1 MSGLNQK
8 DVEILRAYAT
18 GGNRERYWS
27 YLAQK
32 DGSDG
37 YGLLALG
44 VVRNDN
50 LPGQVANAYA
60 QVAASDQHE
69 RDPALPNRVLTEREW
84 EHFGQTL
91 LQRDLERRE
100 RWLDA
105 GKPELALNLPGRD
118 VQVAHD
124 RAFVEHRLDPN
135 CWTPRILLEATRKN
149 VSEDAAEKVWQEM
162 LNNDNRGLSRA
173 TNTVGH
179 AYAAMPWGQATAYVA
194 KLGFYE
200 ATMADQALPASN
212 PNVIGIRSS
221 YHVYDEKAGT
231 WHHHPEG
238 GFPMQE
244 RNARVLDGLN
254 DTREARLE
262 RDNKATQFHPDDS
275 YRQRIET
282 PKVVL
287 NDLPGQDPETR
298 LAGLR
303 PGDAHYPLYQQ
314 IREHVAALDAKHG
327 RSFDESSERLT
338 ASLTALAVENRLE
351 RADHVV
357 LSHGTAD
364 SAAGRNVFVVQGDL
378 KDPAQQRAAMATEV
392 AVQTPVEQSLQRL
405 DVVGQEQRMLAQA
418 EQQTQQAQ
426 VREGQERTV
435 RMG

>member
-18 GGNRERYWS
+18 EGNRERYWS

-37 YGLLALG
+37 YGLLTLG

-60 QVAASDQHE
+60 QGAASDQHE
-69 RDPALPNRVLTEREW
+69 RNPALPNRVLAEREW

-105 GKPELALNLPGRD
+105 GKPDLALNLPGRD

-124 RAFVEHRLDPN
+124 KAFVEHRLDPN

-149 VSEDAAEKVWQEM
+149 VSEDAAEKVWQQM

-221 YHVYDEKAGT
+221 YHGYDEKAGT

-238 GFPMQE
+238 GLPMQE
-244 RNARVLDGLN
+244 RNARVVEGLN
-254 DTREARLE
+254 ETREVRLE
-262 RDNKATQFHPDDS
+262 REQKATQFHPDDS

-282 PKVVL
+282 VTYPPSHRSSTAPREPTECL
-287 NDLPGQDPETR
+287 GFNNLTR
-298 LAGLR
+298 PTQR
-303 PGDAHYPLYQQ
+303 PRP
-314 IREHVAALDAKHG
+314 
-327 RSFDESSERLT
+327 
-338 ASLTALAVENRLE
+338 
-351 RADHVV
+351 
-357 LSHGTAD
+357 
-364 SAAGRNVFVVQGDL
+364 
-378 KDPAQQRAAMATEV
+378 
-392 AVQTPVEQSLQRL
+392 
-405 DVVGQEQRMLAQA
+405 
-418 EQQTQQAQ
+418 
-426 VREGQERTV
+426 
-435 RMG
+435 

>member
-8 DVEILRAYAT
+8 DIDILRAYADQ
-18 GGNRERYWS
+18 GNRELYWN

-32 DGSDG
+32 PGNDG

-60 QVAASDQHE
+60 QLEASDQHD
-69 RDPALPNRVLTEREW
+69 RNPGLRNRVLTEREW
-84 EHFGQTL
+84 EAFGQTL
-91 LQRDLERRE
+91 LKEDLERRE
-100 RWLDA
+100 EWVGA
-105 GKPELALNLPGRD
+105 GEPARALNLPGRD
-118 VQVAHD
+118 VQQAHD
-124 RAFVEHRLDPN
+124 EAFKLHHLDPN
-135 CWTPRILLEATRKN
+135 CWTPRVLLEATRKN

-221 YHVYDEKAGT
+221 YHVYDQKAGT

-244 RNARVLDGLN
+244 RNARVLEGLN
-254 DTREARLE
+254 DTREVRLE

-287 NDLPGQDPETR
+287 NDLPGQEPETR
-298 LAGLR
+298 LAELR

-314 IREHVAALDAKHG
+314 IRGHVAALDAKHG
-327 RSFDESSERLT
+327 RSFDETSERLT

-357 LSHGTAD
+357 LSLGTAD

-392 AVQTPVEQSLQRL
+392 AVQTPVEQSLQRME
-405 DVVGQEQRMLAQA
+405 VA
-418 EQQTQQAQ
+418 
-426 VREGQERTV
+426 GQERQAAALQTEQRSQQDQREV
-435 RMG
+435 EARSMRIG